1 MGLKLPLQSLHGVTQ
16 HQSALFETTQGEF
29 VGRRIGRTPVDDR
42 IEIGMFHAQF
52 DQLTVGGV
60 QTGFQG
66 KGPRAWQ
73 KCHRRADNTRLARF
87 PRQAFA

>member
-1 MGLKLPLQSLHGVTQ
+1 LGFELPLQPLHGVTQ
-16 HQSALFETTQGEF
+16 NQSALFETAQGEF
-29 VGRRIGRTPVDDR
+29 VGRRIGDER

-52 DQLTVGGV
+52 DQLAVGGV
-60 QTGFQG
+60 QAGFQG
-66 KGPRAWQ
+66 RGPRAWQ